1 VADGSARDEV
11 ALAHQSIG
19 GVAGYAL
26 GRKGLRPRDA
36 AYLIAA
42 LWTIAVVLFG
52 VLDQLTDEL
61 QALRTELKQ
70 ARAEDLS

>member
-1 VADGSARDEV
+1 MIR
-11 ALAHQSIG
+11 
-19 GVAGYAL
+19 AL

-42 LWTIAVVLFG
+42 FWTIAVVLFG

-61 QALRTELKQ
+61 QALRTELKR
-70 ARAEDLS
+70 ARAEDLC